1 MVSPGALVCHARH
14 GGREEARTQAH
25 DGSNANPATE
35 KQPAGHR
42 PRRGV
47 AIISEATLQAA
58 LIDALSG
65 VVRPGSILIN
75 DYHTPQV
82 ASRDYAPWLII
93 ETADDVGM
101 TTGASYTTP
110 AVTWELYLSLLTY
123 RDGRD
128 DKEHRDDFQ
137 ELRRAVLDALATA
150 APALQIRG
158 VEAATVVT
166 RYFNQELEPDPD
178 SLFQRLAVQ
187 VVEYGV

>member
-1 MVSPGALVCHARH
+1 M
-14 GGREEARTQAH
+14 
-25 DGSNANPATE
+25 
-35 KQPAGHR
+35 
-42 PRRGV
+42 
-47 AIISEATLQAA
+47 SETTLQAA
-58 LIDALSG
+58 LLDALSA

-110 AVTWELYLSLLTY
+110 AVTWDIYLSLLTY
-123 RDGRD
+123 RGGRN

-137 ELRRAVLDALATA
+137 ELRRVVLDALATA
-150 APALQIRG
+150 APALQIRS

-178 SLFQRLAVQ
+178 SLFQRLSVS
-187 VVEYGV
+187 VIEYGV

>member
-1 MVSPGALVCHARH
+1 M
-14 GGREEARTQAH
+14 
-25 DGSNANPATE
+25 
-35 KQPAGHR
+35 
-42 PRRGV
+42 
-47 AIISEATLQAA
+47 SEATLQVA
-58 LIDALSG
+58 LLDALSG
-65 VVRPGSILIN
+65 VVREGSILVN
-75 DYHTPQV
+75 DYQTPQV

-123 RDGRD
+123 RNGRN

-137 ELRRAVLDALATA
+137 ELRRVVLDALATA
-150 APALQIRG
+150 APALQIRS

-178 SLFQRLAVQ
+178 SLFQRLSVS
-187 VVEYGV
+187 VIEYGV